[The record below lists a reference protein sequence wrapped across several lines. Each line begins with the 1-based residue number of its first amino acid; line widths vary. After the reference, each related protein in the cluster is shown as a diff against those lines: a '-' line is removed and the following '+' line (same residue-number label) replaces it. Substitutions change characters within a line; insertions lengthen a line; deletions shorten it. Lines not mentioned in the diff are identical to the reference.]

1 MKRRKRVLDAVSR
14 RLQAFYNFLRMAY
27 TSGAIELF
35 MLGGAARQQFGQPP
49 RRSVARYSVFLS

>member
-14 RLQAFYNFLRMAY
+14 RLRAFYNFLRMAY

-35 MLGGAARQQFGQPP
+35 MRAEQRVSNSDSRPDVP
-49 RRSVARYSVFLS
+49 